1 MPSFSITAKKPQV
14 CPCNRTFTDT
24 EIIMRV
30 QNGHR
35 HFFEYEGQYLTQ
47 PQINLAFQTSLE
59 KNQSFFFC
67 QSIIDLK
74 PQKIVESCLFYKQ
87 YDLFLKIVEHYGLP
101 VLEPEILRL
110 PKALSDCCVDKQKLP
125 LFRAIIQ
132 CLPNHTKKLNKHY
145 LPDNGMYIYFPY
157 NNNTYK
163 MVYQNILL
171 NMIDSDLPVLEEA
184 FFLLAKK
191 CFPLGEKITQ
201 LILTYKIE
209 PFISMKHRLNQAQQ
223 ISNDINVSQGIGW
236 HHELFSQTL
245 TSISLMVQK
254 NTLLKELMYHF
265 HAPKQVGTNIS
276 YSMQKKTG
284 KMIPDEL
291 EYRWISQ
298 FEHKPW
304 VLHFFN
310 RFYYYDK
317 IKLYQKLQS
326 NLNVDDINTCAPSV
340 KI

>member
-35 HFFEYEGQYLTQ
+35 HFFEHEGQYLTQ

-74 PQKIVESCLFYKQ
+74 PQKIIELCLFYKQ

-110 PKALSDCCVDKQKLP
+110 PSALSDCCVDKQKLP

-132 CLPNHTKKLNKHY
+132 CLPNHTKKLNKYY
-145 LPDNGMYIYFPY
+145 LPDKSMYIYFPY
-157 NNNTYK
+157 NNHTYK

-171 NMIDSDLPVLEEA
+171 NMLENDLPVLEEA

-191 CFPLGEKITQ
+191 RFPLTEKIIQ
-201 LILTYKIE
+201 LILTHEIE
-209 PFISMKHRLNQAQQ
+209 PFISMKDWVKP
-223 ISNDINVSQGIGW
+223 SNKSGNSTKNPQGIGW
-236 HHELFSQTL
+236 RHELFSRAL
-245 TSISLMVQK
+245 SPINLMIHKK
-254 NTLLKELMYHF
+254 NLIKELTLHF
-265 HAPKQVGTNIS
+265 EVPEEISKNIFD
-276 YSMQKKTG
+276 SMRMKTG
-284 KMIPDEL
+284 KMIPNES

-298 FEHKPW
+298 FEHKPCARR
-304 VLHFFN
+304 FFN
-310 RFYYYDK
+310 LFYYYDK
-317 IKLYQKLQS
+317 IKFYEKIQT
-326 NLNVDDINTCAPSV
+326 NLNLDEIDIYAPSI